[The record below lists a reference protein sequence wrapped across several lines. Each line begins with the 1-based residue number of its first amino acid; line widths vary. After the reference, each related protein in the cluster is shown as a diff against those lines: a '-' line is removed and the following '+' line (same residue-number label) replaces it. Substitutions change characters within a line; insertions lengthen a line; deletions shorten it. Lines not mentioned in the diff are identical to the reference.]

1 MESTLCAGARPPE
14 FQRSASDL
22 GEGDMKKRFS
32 ALTLTLIAFATCGFA
47 QQQEEDQWAKYVPGK
62 LIDVIKANTSRN
74 MQHEQGVDIAVGSA
88 PVKARVA
95 YSGKSRR
102 IPDDKRSLI
111 KLWMQSNKYSE
122 ETFQMF
128 TEEFLFTEDGVEY
141 WLPVQSVLIPHF
153 KKEMREGEPLD
164 LFAVWIGITF
174 AEPGKRQHVF
184 LVNEFEKV
192 KENAPRKPPTH
203 P

>member
-1 MESTLCAGARPPE
+1 
-14 FQRSASDL
+14 
-22 GEGDMKKRFS
+22 MKKRFS

-128 TEEFLFTEDGVEY
+128 TEEFLFTEE
-141 WLPVQSVLIPHF
+141 
-153 KKEMREGEPLD
+153 REPLD